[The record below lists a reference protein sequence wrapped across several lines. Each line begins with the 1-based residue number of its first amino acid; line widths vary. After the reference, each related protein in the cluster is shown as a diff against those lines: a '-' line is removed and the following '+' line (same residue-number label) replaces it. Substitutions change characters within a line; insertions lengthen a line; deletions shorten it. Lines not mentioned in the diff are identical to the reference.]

1 MLCLFKPTELKQTN
15 TKSSIFLNFLKS
27 NQTAVT
33 SGPKIQNPKFKTE
46 ENDKLTYNPVR
57 PADKTSKH
65 LSA

>member
-46 ENDKLTYNPVR
+46 ENDKKKKKKKKPQRLNLT
-57 PADKTSKH
+57 
-65 LSA
+65 